1 MYMFAHVC
9 AFNDAKVHFSV
20 GFGRPSPA
28 QQLVSLRR
36 ARFRPLSSEGH
47 GGGLPSYRL
56 SWPFG
61 VGVCVCGCAS
71 PPLLSNRF
79 AEEGPP
85 SPPPPL
91 WFSRVRAMGA
101 RHPGRFACV
110 WVGVCSKETTNAPFF
125 SPFFGKIE
133 TPGALSPSELPV
145 TVYQQ
150 CSCGSC
156 CVCDNPNQSRDS
168 YAKHI
173 LKAGGRRGNAQ
184 SAANE
189 DAAHSLWKRTCEPH
203 LGP

>member
-1 MYMFAHVC
+1 MGALCTCLRMCAHSTMPRCISRLVLV
-9 AFNDAKVHFSV
+9 VHPLLTNSFH
-20 GFGRPSPA
+20 
-28 QQLVSLRR
+28 R
-36 ARFRPLSSEGH
+36 ARFCPLSSEGH

-61 VGVCVCGCAS
+61 VGVCMCGCAS

-133 TPGALSPSELPV
+133 TPGLL
-145 TVYQQ
+145 
-150 CSCGSC
+150 
-156 CVCDNPNQSRDS
+156 QSF
-168 YAKHI
+168 
-173 LKAGGRRGNAQ
+173 Q
-184 SAANE
+184 
-189 DAAHSLWKRTCEPH
+189 
-203 LGP
+203 